1 MKKVSLF
8 VVLMVVGALVLTA
21 CGASPAQP
29 SGGGAP
35 APSGGTAKPTVAPS
49 TKATAVPT
57 AKSGNDAQPTQTA
70 AAPAATEAGNSA
82 VELNNVTE
90 GLGTL
95 NSYKTAFTM
104 SFEGKDKDGKPVAS
118 DLNFEEAYQKDPP
131 AKSTK
136 SSGLGASSAA
146 ANLADNT
153 IETIEVGGK
162 SYLILGTTCTASDSS
177 EAPTATSNFSPSG
190 MMGGVKSSQLVGTD
204 NVNGVSAKHY
214 VLDVASLV
222 TLGAYSNAKGEAWI
236 ADQGNFVVKYT
247 FEATGQ
253 NALFG
258 GSTGTEGTI
267 KWDYEVTSINQPV
280 NITAPKNCGGAAE
293 DIPTMADATDKFA
306 TSGMSTYKSASDL
319 KTVVDFYKKGMQAN
333 GWKSTD
339 ENAVSTDAMASLTY
353 TKDNRT
359 VTILLTFDDSSK
371 TTSVVITEQ
380 KQ

>member
-1 MKKVSLF
+1 MKKVALF

-49 TKATAVPT
+49 AKATAVPT
-57 AKSGNDAQPTQTA
+57 AKSGNDTQPNQATE
-70 AAPAATEAGNSA
+70 APAATETSNSA
-82 VELNNVTE
+82 VELNDVTE

-95 NSYKTAFTM
+95 NSYQTAFTM
-104 SFEGKDKDGKPVAS
+104 SFAGKDKDGKPVAS

-136 SSGLGASSAA
+136 YSGLGASSTVT
-146 ANLADNT
+146 NADNT
-153 IETIEVGGK
+153 METIEVGGK
-162 SYLILGTTCTASDSS
+162 SYLVMGATCTSSDSS
-177 EAPTATSNFSPSG
+177 EAPTAASNFSPSSV
-190 MMGGVKSSQLVGTD
+190 MGGVKSSQLVGTD
-204 NVNGVSAKHY
+204 NINGVAAKHY
-214 VLDVASLV
+214 VLDTASLV

-253 NALFG
+253 SALFG
-258 GSTGTEGTI
+258 SSTGTEGTI

-280 NITAPKNCGGAAE
+280 NIAAPKNCGGAAE

-306 TSGMSTYKSASDL
+306 TAGMATYKSASAL
-319 KTVVDFYKKGMQAN
+319 QTVVDFYKKGMPAN
-333 GWKSTD
+333 GWKSND
-339 ENAVSTDAMASLTY
+339 ESAVSTDAMASLTY
-353 TKDNRT
+353 TKDTRT
-359 VTILLTFDDSSK
+359 ATVLITFDDGSK

>member
-1 MKKVSLF
+1 MKKVALF

-49 TKATAVPT
+49 AKATAVPT
-57 AKSGNDAQPTQTA
+57 AKSGNDTQPNQATE
-70 AAPAATEAGNSA
+70 APAATETSNSA
-82 VELNNVTE
+82 VELNDVTE

-95 NSYKTAFTM
+95 NSYQTAFTM
-104 SFEGKDKDGKPVAS
+104 SFAGKDKDGKPVAS

-136 SSGLGASSAA
+136 YSGLGASSTVT
-146 ANLADNT
+146 NADNT
-153 IETIEVGGK
+153 METIEVGGK
-162 SYLILGTTCTASDSS
+162 SYLVMGTTCTSSDSS
-177 EAPTATSNFSPSG
+177 EAPTAASNFSPSSV
-190 MMGGVKSSQLVGTD
+190 MGGVKSSQLVGTD
-204 NVNGVSAKHY
+204 NINGVAAKHY
-214 VLDVASLV
+214 VLDTASLV

-253 NALFG
+253 SALFG
-258 GSTGTEGTI
+258 SSTGTEGTI

-280 NITAPKNCGGAAE
+280 NIAAPKNCGGAAE

-306 TSGMSTYKSASDL
+306 TAGMATYKSASAL
-319 KTVVDFYKKGMQAN
+319 QTVVDFYKKGMPAN
-333 GWKSTD
+333 GWKSND
-339 ENAVSTDAMASLTY
+339 ESAVSTDAMASLTY
-353 TKDNRT
+353 TKDTRT
-359 VTILLTFDDSSK
+359 ATVLITFDDGSK